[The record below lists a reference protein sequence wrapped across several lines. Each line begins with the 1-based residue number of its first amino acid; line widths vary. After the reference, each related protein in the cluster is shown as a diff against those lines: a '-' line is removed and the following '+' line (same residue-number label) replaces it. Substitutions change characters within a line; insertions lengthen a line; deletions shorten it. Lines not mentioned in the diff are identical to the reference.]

1 MKIHLINNYD
11 NFMFFIDGKSTNGF
25 HCDCKSGFD
34 GILCQNGKS
43 DEGKRFR
50 KR

>member
-1 MKIHLINNYD
+1 MIHLYD
-11 NFMFFIDGKSTNGF
+11 KDNHFMFLIDGKSNSGF